1 MMTIKTLLLSTT
13 LLLVMFLSPVNAKE
27 APIILIDMEVYNLSS
42 TQLGNNVAKKNKD
55 ESQPM
60 MQAAVLESA
69 PRLMI
74 QLGKEAEIEIGT
86 QDSDGKDQ
94 DMFRVLITSH
104 ALDNTYDIDI
114 ELTNKGAERVTSI
127 ADLAFNNTFALTTS
141 INDIT
146 KLVKITATQHKN
158 LAEAQAAR
166 DKK

>member
-69 PRLMI
+69 H
-74 QLGKEAEIEIGT
+74 
-86 QDSDGKDQ
+86 
-94 DMFRVLITSH
+94 V
-104 ALDNTYDIDI
+104 
-114 ELTNKGAERVTSI
+114 
-127 ADLAFNNTFALTTS
+127 
-141 INDIT
+141 
-146 KLVKITATQHKN
+146 
-158 LAEAQAAR
+158 
-166 DKK
+166 

>member
-1 MMTIKTLLLSTT
+1 
-13 LLLVMFLSPVNAKE
+13 
-27 APIILIDMEVYNLSS
+27 
-42 TQLGNNVAKKNKD
+42 
-55 ESQPM
+55 
-60 MQAAVLESA
+60 
-69 PRLMI
+69 MI